1 MSGSAEFDFSE
12 FKEFAENFDRVLN
25 QEETFMD
32 SAMQEVGHGFVNAL
46 KLNTPVGQ
54 YDNTVFFVKN
64 GKLMKFDKGAGRGRV
79 GGYLRYNWFSDPV
92 SKQGNTYVIE
102 AYNNAYY
109 AGWVNDG
116 HRTADHKGWVE
127 GQFFVEA
134 ALEEVEA
141 NLDPILYTRFL
152 AFLERLGVG

>member
-32 SAMQEVGHGFVNAL
+32 SAMQEVQHEFVNTL
-46 KLNTPVGQ
+46 KSNTPVGQ
-54 YDNTVFFVKN
+54 YDNTVFFVRN
-64 GKLMKFDKGAGRGRV
+64 GKLMKFAGSPKGRS
-79 GGYLRYNWFSDPV
+79 GGLLRRSWSPGSIV
-92 SKQGNTYVIE
+92 KQGETYLIE
-102 AYNNAYY
+102 AFNNTEY
-109 AGWVNDG
+109 AAWVNDG

-141 NLDPILYTRFL
+141 KLDPILYTRFL